1 MANTKFYNHPQVF
14 ITELGEHI
22 ENLQIAYTIS
32 GKRNKDS
39 SNILWICHAFTANAD
54 PASWWPGMVGEN
66 KFFLPSK
73 YCIVCANILGSPY
86 GTTSPMSMNPHN
98 SKPYYRAFPNLTV
111 RDLVAA
117 HILLANHLNI
127 QSIHLL
133 IGGSIGG
140 HQALEWAI
148 MQPAMIKQLAL
159 IASNAV
165 TTTWRRAHNS
175 TQRMII
181 EADKSFF
188 SDTPTG
194 GLNGMKA
201 ARAMA
206 LLSYRNE
213 KAYAL
218 TQSENENDKIRDFKV
233 ESYQRYQGEKIAQR
247 FNAYSYYTLLN
258 VLDTHDVGRN
268 RNGIE
273 NALNQIQAKTLI
285 VGIDSDILFWPKEQQ
300 VMHQFIPNS
309 KLVMIDSDFGH
320 DGFLLENEKISVEL
334 GAFLDPIERNL
345 DVDSS
350 KSRGN

>member
-1 MANTKFYNHPQVF
+1 MANTRFYNHLQVF
-14 ITELGEHI
+14 ITEQGERI

-54 PASWWPGMVGEN
+54 PESWWPDLVGEDR
-66 KFFLPSK
+66 FFSPSK

-86 GTTSPMSMNPHN
+86 GTTSPLSINPNN
-98 SKPYYRAFPNLTV
+98 SKPYYRNFPNLTV
-111 RDLVAA
+111 RDLVTA

-127 QSIHLL
+127 QSIQLL

-148 MQPAMIKQLAL
+148 TQPARIKHLAL
-159 IASNAV
+159 IASNAE
-165 TTTWRRAHNS
+165 TTPWRRAHNS

-181 EADKSFF
+181 EADKSFS
-188 SDTPTG
+188 SDKPAG

-218 TQSENENDKIRDFKV
+218 TQAESENDKVRDFKV
-233 ESYQRYQGEKIAQR
+233 DSYQRYQGEKIAQR

-258 VLDTHDVGRN
+258 MLDTHDVGRN
-268 RNGIE
+268 RNGVE

-285 VGIDSDILFWPKEQQ
+285 LGIDSDILFWPQEQNI
-300 VMHQFIPNS
+300 MHQFIPNS
-309 KLVMIDSDFGH
+309 KLVMIKSDYGH
-320 DGFLLENEKISVEL
+320 DGFLLENEKISTEL
-334 GAFLDPIERNL
+334 DAFLDPF
-345 DVDSS
+345 
-350 KSRGN
+350 